1 MFVKKDFINQKNRSD
16 KIKTIGGY
24 KMEIKQDLFYTEDH
38 DWIRVEGKRAYIGIT
53 DYAQAELGDIVFV
66 DLPEVEDVLEKD
78 DILGAVES
86 VKAASD
92 IYAPIGGTVVE
103 INEKLIDEPELINEQ
118 PYESWMVCIEMDDE
132 DAVKELLLA
141 EEYETLIQEEE

>member
-1 MFVKKDFINQKNRSD
+1 
-16 KIKTIGGY
+16 
-24 KMEIKQDLFYTEDH
+24 MEIKQDLFYTEDH

>member
-1 MFVKKDFINQKNRSD
+1 
-16 KIKTIGGY
+16 
-24 KMEIKQDLFYTEDH
+24 MEIKQDLFYTEDH

-132 DAVKELLLA
+132 DAVEELLLA